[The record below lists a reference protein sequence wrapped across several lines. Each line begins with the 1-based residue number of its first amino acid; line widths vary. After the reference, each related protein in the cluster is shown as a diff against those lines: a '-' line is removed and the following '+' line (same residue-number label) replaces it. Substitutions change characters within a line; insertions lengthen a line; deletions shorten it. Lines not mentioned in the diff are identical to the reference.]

1 MTKAQILREVLELPT
16 ADRLDLAMVVW
27 ESLESEPSEGPPL
40 QTWHREILDQRIAE
54 DDANPEVGAPWPEVK
69 QRILASL

>member
-16 ADRLDLAMVVW
+16 AERLDLAMTVW
-27 ESLESEPSEGPPL
+27 ESLDPGPSEGPPL
-40 QTWHREILDQRIAE
+40 QTWHKAILDQRIAE
-54 DDANPEVGAPWPEVK
+54 DDANPESGAPWPEVK